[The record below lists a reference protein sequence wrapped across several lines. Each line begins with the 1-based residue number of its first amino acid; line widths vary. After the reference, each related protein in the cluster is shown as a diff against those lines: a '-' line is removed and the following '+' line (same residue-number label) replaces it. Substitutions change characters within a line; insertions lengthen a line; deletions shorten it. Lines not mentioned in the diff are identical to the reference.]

1 MKSNITSA
9 ANDRAAYQGNIVLTK
24 HIAANTDSWQTG
36 MNNNI
41 LVLGCSGSGKTRN
54 HLKPNLMQCQG
65 SYIVLDTKGVLYNEM
80 GAYLALQGYKVD
92 QLDFTTMGGTCG
104 YDPLHQVR
112 IENGKPNQ
120 QDIIAI
126 ASAICPKE
134 AQQSDPFWG
143 LAAANYLSSYIAYV
157 FEALPEREWTMA
169 SVIKLFESG
178 SGKIQHLFNDLAM
191 HNPDSYAASLYNRS
205 KATCGAEKMHSSI
218 LGIIAANLLPF
229 GFEGALNS
237 YANPNRIDFSSFGRE
252 KRALFVTI
260 DDIDHSLEGLTS
272 LFIEQAFTRLCS
284 SADRDYTEHRLPIP
298 VRFILDDFANLNIP
312 HSDDMLAVIRSREIS
327 ATIICQT
334 VSQLEARYGMAAANS
349 IIGNCDRQLLLA
361 VQDEATARYFSL
373 RANKPAFALLETPAD
388 SWWYF
393 ERGKRGVRD
402 NAYRLEEHPE
412 YPFLQAICECKHQ
425 ISQDGQF
432 KLRFEE
438 EATLANECPTDADP
452 TINTDFFAA

>member
-1 MKSNITSA
+1 MKSNIASA
-9 ANDRAAYQGNIVLTK
+9 NGRAAYQGNIVFTK

-65 SYIVLDTKGVLYNEM
+65 SYIVLDTKGSLYDEM

-157 FEALPEREWTMA
+157 FEALPEREWSMA

-178 SGKIQHLFNDLAM
+178 TGKIQHLFNDLAM
-191 HNPDSYAASLYNRS
+191 HNPDSYAASLFNRS
-205 KATCGAEKMHSSI
+205 KATCSAEKMHSSI

-229 GFEGALNS
+229 GFKGALDS

-252 KRALFVTI
+252 KRALFVTV

-312 HSDDMLAVIRSREIS
+312 HIDDMLAVIRSREIS

-334 VSQLEARYGMAAANS
+334 VSQLEARYGTAAANS

-373 RANKPAFALLETPAD
+373 RANKPAFTLLETPANT
-388 SWWYF
+388 WWYF
-393 ERGKRGVRD
+393 ERGKRGKQD
-402 NAYRLEEHPE
+402 GAYQLDQHPE
-412 YPFLQAICECKHQ
+412 YPFYQAICECKNQ
-425 ISQDGQF
+425 LTIDGQF
-432 KLRFEE
+432 TIPLEDETPWNEESSFELASE
-438 EATLANECPTDADP
+438 E
-452 TINTDFFAA
+452 NTTNAA

>member
-1 MKSNITSA
+1 MKSNIASA
-9 ANDRAAYQGNIVLTK
+9 NGRAAYQGNIVFTK

-65 SYIVLDTKGVLYNEM
+65 SYIVLDTKGSLYDEM

-126 ASAICPKE
+126 ASAVCPKE

-157 FEALPEREWTMA
+157 FEALPEREWSMA

-178 SGKIQHLFNDLAM
+178 TGKIQHLFNDLAM
-191 HNPDSYAASLYNRS
+191 HNPDSYAASLFNRS

-229 GFEGALNS
+229 GFKGALDS

-252 KRALFVTI
+252 KRALFVTV

-272 LFIEQAFTRLCS
+272 LFIEQAFTRLCG
-284 SADRDYTEHRLPIP
+284 SADRDYAEHRLPIP

-312 HSDDMLAVIRSREIS
+312 HIDDMLAVIRSREIS

-334 VSQLEARYGMAAANS
+334 VSQLEARYGAAAANS

-373 RANKPAFALLETPAD
+373 RANKPAFALLETPANT
-388 SWWYF
+388 WWYF
-393 ERGKRGVRD
+393 ERGKRGKQD
-402 NAYRLEEHPE
+402 GAYQLDHHPE
-412 YPFLQAICECKHQ
+412 YPFYQAICECKNQ
-425 ISQDGQF
+425 LTIDGQF
-432 KLRFEE
+432 AIPLEDETPWNEESSFELASE
-438 EATLANECPTDADP
+438 E
-452 TINTDFFAA
+452 NTTNAA

>member
-1 MKSNITSA
+1 MKSNIASA
-9 ANDRAAYQGNIVLTK
+9 NGRAAYQGNIVFTK

-65 SYIVLDTKGVLYNEM
+65 SYIVLDTKGSLYDEM

-126 ASAICPKE
+126 ASAVCPKE

-157 FEALPEREWTMA
+157 FEALPEREWSMA

-178 SGKIQHLFNDLAM
+178 TGKIQHLFNDLAM
-191 HNPDSYAASLYNRS
+191 HNPDSYAASLFNRS

-229 GFEGALNS
+229 GFKGALDS

-252 KRALFVTI
+252 KRALFVTV

-312 HSDDMLAVIRSREIS
+312 HIDDMLAVIRSREIS

-334 VSQLEARYGMAAANS
+334 VSQLEARYGTAAANS

-373 RANKPAFALLETPAD
+373 RANKPAFALLETPANT
-388 SWWYF
+388 WWYF
-393 ERGKRGVRD
+393 ERGKRGKQD
-402 NAYRLEEHPE
+402 GAYQLDQHPE
-412 YPFLQAICECKHQ
+412 YPFYQAICECKNQ
-425 ISQDGQF
+425 LTIDGQF
-432 KLRFEE
+432 TIPLEDETPWNEESSFELASE
-438 EATLANECPTDADP
+438 E
-452 TINTDFFAA
+452 NTTNAA

>member
-1 MKSNITSA
+1 MKSNIASA
-9 ANDRAAYQGNIVLTK
+9 NGRAAYQGNIVFTK
-24 HIAANTDSWQTG
+24 HIAANADSWQTG

-65 SYIVLDTKGVLYNEM
+65 SYIVLDTKGSLYDEM

-157 FEALPEREWTMA
+157 FEALPEREWSMA

-178 SGKIQHLFNDLAM
+178 TGKIQHLFNDLAM
-191 HNPDSYAASLYNRS
+191 HNPDSYAASLFNRS

-229 GFEGALNS
+229 GFKGALDS

-252 KRALFVTI
+252 KRALFVTV

-284 SADRDYTEHRLPIP
+284 SADHDYTEHRLPIP

-312 HSDDMLAVIRSREIS
+312 HIDDMLAVIRSREIS

-334 VSQLEARYGMAAANS
+334 VSQLEARYGTAAANS

-373 RANKPAFALLETPAD
+373 RANKPAFALLETPANT
-388 SWWYF
+388 WWYF
-393 ERGKRGVRD
+393 ERGKRGKQD
-402 NAYRLEEHPE
+402 GAYQLDQHPE
-412 YPFLQAICECKHQ
+412 YPFYQAICECKKQ
-425 ISQDGQF
+425 LTIDGQF
-432 KLRFEE
+432 TIPLEDETPWNEESSFELASE
-438 EATLANECPTDADP
+438 E
-452 TINTDFFAA
+452 NTTNAA

>member
-1 MKSNITSA
+1 MKSNIASA
-9 ANDRAAYQGNIVLTK
+9 NGRAAYQGNIVFTK

-65 SYIVLDTKGVLYNEM
+65 SYIVLDTKGSLYDEM

-157 FEALPEREWTMA
+157 FEALPEREWSMA

-178 SGKIQHLFNDLAM
+178 TGKIQHLFNDLVM
-191 HNPDSYAASLYNRS
+191 HNPDSYAASLFNRS

-229 GFEGALNS
+229 GFKGALDS

-252 KRALFVTI
+252 KRALFVTV

-312 HSDDMLAVIRSREIS
+312 HIDDMLAVIRSREIS

-334 VSQLEARYGMAAANS
+334 VSQLEARYGTAAANS

-373 RANKPAFALLETPAD
+373 RANKPAFALLETPANT
-388 SWWYF
+388 WWYF
-393 ERGKRGVRD
+393 ERGKRGKQD
-402 NAYRLEEHPE
+402 GAYQLDQHPE
-412 YPFLQAICECKHQ
+412 YPFYQAICECKNQ
-425 ISQDGQF
+425 LSKDGQF
-432 KLRFEE
+432 AIPLEDETPWNEESSFELASE
-438 EATLANECPTDADP
+438 E
-452 TINTDFFAA
+452 NTTNAA

>member
-1 MKSNITSA
+1 MKSNIASA
-9 ANDRAAYQGNIVLTK
+9 NGRAAYQGNIVFTK

-65 SYIVLDTKGVLYNEM
+65 SYIVLDTKGSLYDEM

-126 ASAICPKE
+126 ASAVCPKE

-157 FEALPEREWTMA
+157 FEALPEREWSMA

-178 SGKIQHLFNDLAM
+178 TGKIQHLFNDLAM
-191 HNPDSYAASLYNRS
+191 HNPDSYAASLFNRS

-229 GFEGALNS
+229 GFKGALDS

-252 KRALFVTI
+252 KRALFVTV

-272 LFIEQAFTRLCS
+272 LFIEQAFTRLCG
-284 SADRDYTEHRLPIP
+284 SADRDYAEHRLPIP

-312 HSDDMLAVIRSREIS
+312 HIDDMLAVIRSREIS

-334 VSQLEARYGMAAANS
+334 VSQLEARYGAAAANS

-373 RANKPAFALLETPAD
+373 RANKPAFALLETPANT
-388 SWWYF
+388 WWYF
-393 ERGKRGVRD
+393 ERGKRGKQD
-402 NAYRLEEHPE
+402 GAYQLDQHPE
-412 YPFLQAICECKHQ
+412 YPFYQAICECKNQ
-425 ISQDGQF
+425 LTIDGQF
-432 KLRFEE
+432 AIPLEDETPWNEESSFELASE
-438 EATLANECPTDADP
+438 E
-452 TINTDFFAA
+452 NTTNAA

>member
-1 MKSNITSA
+1 MKSNIASA
-9 ANDRAAYQGNIVLTK
+9 NGRAAYQGNIVFTK

-65 SYIVLDTKGVLYNEM
+65 SYIVLDTKGSLYDEM

-157 FEALPEREWTMA
+157 FEALPERERSMA
-169 SVIKLFESG
+169 SVIKLFESDT
-178 SGKIQHLFNDLAM
+178 GKIQHLFNDLAM
-191 HNPDSYAASLYNRS
+191 HNPDSYAASLFNRS

-229 GFEGALNS
+229 GFKGALDS

-252 KRALFVTI
+252 KRALFVTV

-284 SADRDYTEHRLPIP
+284 SADRDYAEHRLPIP

-312 HSDDMLAVIRSREIS
+312 HIDDMLAVIRSREIS

-334 VSQLEARYGMAAANS
+334 VSQLEARYGAAAANS

-373 RANKPAFALLETPAD
+373 RANKPAFALLETPANT
-388 SWWYF
+388 WWYF
-393 ERGKRGVRD
+393 ERGKRGKQD
-402 NAYRLEEHPE
+402 GAYQLDQHPE
-412 YPFLQAICECKHQ
+412 YPFYQAICECKNQ
-425 ISQDGQF
+425 LTIDGQF
-432 KLRFEE
+432 AIPLEDETPWNEESSFELASE
-438 EATLANECPTDADP
+438 E
-452 TINTDFFAA
+452 NTTNAA

>member
-1 MKSNITSA
+1 MKSNIASA
-9 ANDRAAYQGNIVLTK
+9 NGRAAYQGNIVFTK
-24 HIAANTDSWQTG
+24 HIAANADSWQTG

-65 SYIVLDTKGVLYNEM
+65 SYIVLDTKGSLYDEM

-157 FEALPEREWTMA
+157 FEALPEREWSMA

-178 SGKIQHLFNDLAM
+178 TGKIQHLFNDLAM
-191 HNPDSYAASLYNRS
+191 HNPDSYAASLFNRS

-229 GFEGALNS
+229 GFKGALDS
-237 YANPNRIDFSSFGRE
+237 YANPNRIDFSSFGQE
-252 KRALFVTI
+252 KRALFVTV

-312 HSDDMLAVIRSREIS
+312 HIDDMPAVIRSREIS

-334 VSQLEARYGMAAANS
+334 VSQLEARYGTAAANS

-373 RANKPAFALLETPAD
+373 RANKPAFALLETPANT
-388 SWWYF
+388 WWYF
-393 ERGKRGVRD
+393 ERGKRGKQD
-402 NAYRLEEHPE
+402 GAYQLDQHPE
-412 YPFLQAICECKHQ
+412 YPFYQAICECKNQ
-425 ISQDGQF
+425 LTIDGQF
-432 KLRFEE
+432 AIPLEDETPWNEESSFELASE
-438 EATLANECPTDADP
+438 E
-452 TINTDFFAA
+452 NTTNAA

>member
-134 AQQSDPFWG
+134 AQQSDPYWG

-284 SADRDYTEHRLPIP
+284 SADRDHTEHRLPIP

-312 HSDDMLAVIRSREIS
+312 HIDDMLAVIRSREIS

-373 RANKPAFALLETPAD
+373 RANKPAFALLETPANT
-388 SWWYF
+388 WWYF
-393 ERGKRGVRD
+393 ERGKRGKQD
-402 NAYRLEEHPE
+402 EAYRLDQHPE
-412 YPFLQAICECKHQ
+412 YPFYQAICECKNQ
-425 ISQDGQF
+425 LMQDGQF
-432 KLRFEE
+432 AIPLEDEISWTEE
-438 EATLANECPTDADP
+438 SSSELAS
-452 TINTDFFAA
+452 NTSTTVNAA

>member
-1 MKSNITSA
+1 MKSNIASA
-9 ANDRAAYQGNIVLTK
+9 NGRAAYQGNIVFTK

-65 SYIVLDTKGVLYNEM
+65 SYIVLDTKGSLYDEM

-126 ASAICPKE
+126 ASAVCPKE

-157 FEALPEREWTMA
+157 FEALPEREWSMA

-178 SGKIQHLFNDLAM
+178 TGKIQHLFNDLAM
-191 HNPDSYAASLYNRS
+191 HNPDSYAASLFNRS

-218 LGIIAANLLPF
+218 LVIIAANLLPF
-229 GFEGALNS
+229 GFKGALDS

-252 KRALFVTI
+252 KRALFVTV

-272 LFIEQAFTRLCS
+272 LFIEQAFTRLCG
-284 SADRDYTEHRLPIP
+284 SADRDYAEHRLPIP

-312 HSDDMLAVIRSREIS
+312 HIDDMLAVIRSREIS

-334 VSQLEARYGMAAANS
+334 VSQLEARYGAAAANS

-373 RANKPAFALLETPAD
+373 RANKPAFALLETPANT
-388 SWWYF
+388 WWYF
-393 ERGKRGVRD
+393 ERGKRGKQD
-402 NAYRLEEHPE
+402 GAYQLDQHPE
-412 YPFLQAICECKHQ
+412 YPFYQAICECKNQ
-425 ISQDGQF
+425 LTIDGQF
-432 KLRFEE
+432 AIPLEDETPWNEESSFELASE
-438 EATLANECPTDADP
+438 E
-452 TINTDFFAA
+452 NTTNAA

>member
-1 MKSNITSA
+1 
-9 ANDRAAYQGNIVLTK
+9 
-24 HIAANTDSWQTG
+24 

-65 SYIVLDTKGVLYNEM
+65 SYIVLDTKGSLYDEM

-157 FEALPEREWTMA
+157 FEALPEREWSMA

-178 SGKIQHLFNDLAM
+178 TGKIQHLFNDLAM
-191 HNPDSYAASLYNRS
+191 HNPDSYAASLFNRS

-229 GFEGALNS
+229 GFKGALDS

-252 KRALFVTI
+252 KRALFVTV

-312 HSDDMLAVIRSREIS
+312 HIDDMLAVIRSREIS

-334 VSQLEARYGMAAANS
+334 VSQLEARYGTAAANS

-373 RANKPAFALLETPAD
+373 RANKPAFALLETPANT
-388 SWWYF
+388 WWYF
-393 ERGKRGVRD
+393 ERGKRGKQD
-402 NAYRLEEHPE
+402 GAYQLDQHPE
-412 YPFLQAICECKHQ
+412 YPFYQAICECKNQ
-425 ISQDGQF
+425 LTKDGQF
-432 KLRFEE
+432 AIPLEDETPWNEESSFELASE
-438 EATLANECPTDADP
+438 E
-452 TINTDFFAA
+452 NTTNAA

>member
-1 MKSNITSA
+1 MKSNIASA
-9 ANDRAAYQGNIVLTK
+9 NGRAAYQGNIVFTK

-65 SYIVLDTKGVLYNEM
+65 SYIVLDTKGSLYDEM

-157 FEALPEREWTMA
+157 FEALPEREWSMA

-178 SGKIQHLFNDLAM
+178 TGKIQHLFNDLAM
-191 HNPDSYAASLYNRS
+191 HNPDSYAASLFNRS

-229 GFEGALNS
+229 GFKGALDS
-237 YANPNRIDFSSFGRE
+237 YANPNRINFSSFGRE
-252 KRALFVTI
+252 KRALFVTV

-284 SADRDYTEHRLPIP
+284 SADRDYAEHRLPIP

-312 HSDDMLAVIRSREIS
+312 HIDDMLAVIRSREIS

-334 VSQLEARYGMAAANS
+334 VSQLEARYGAAAANS

-373 RANKPAFALLETPAD
+373 RANKPAFALLETPANT
-388 SWWYF
+388 WWYF
-393 ERGKRGVRD
+393 ERGKRGKQD
-402 NAYRLEEHPE
+402 GAYQLDQHPE
-412 YPFLQAICECKHQ
+412 YPFYQAICECKNQ
-425 ISQDGQF
+425 LTKDGQF
-432 KLRFEE
+432 AIPLEDETPWNEESSFELASE
-438 EATLANECPTDADP
+438 E
-452 TINTDFFAA
+452 NTTNAA

>member
-1 MKSNITSA
+1 MKSNIASA
-9 ANDRAAYQGNIVLTK
+9 NGRAAYQGNIVFTK

-65 SYIVLDTKGVLYNEM
+65 SYIVLDTKGSLYDEM

-157 FEALPEREWTMA
+157 FEALPEREWSMA

-178 SGKIQHLFNDLAM
+178 TGKIQHLFNDLAM
-191 HNPDSYAASLYNRS
+191 HNPDSYAASLFNRS

-229 GFEGALNS
+229 GFKGALDS

-252 KRALFVTI
+252 KRALFVTV

-312 HSDDMLAVIRSREIS
+312 HIDDMLAVIRSREIS

-334 VSQLEARYGMAAANS
+334 VSQLEARYGTAAANS

-373 RANKPAFALLETPAD
+373 RANKPAFALLETPANT
-388 SWWYF
+388 WWYF
-393 ERGKRGVRD
+393 ERGKRGKQD
-402 NAYRLEEHPE
+402 GAYQLDQHPE
-412 YPFLQAICECKHQ
+412 YPFYQAICECKNQ
-425 ISQDGQF
+425 LTKDGQF
-432 KLRFEE
+432 AIPLEDKTPWNEESSFELASE
-438 EATLANECPTDADP
+438 E
-452 TINTDFFAA
+452 NTTNAA

>member
-1 MKSNITSA
+1 MKSNIASA
-9 ANDRAAYQGNIVLTK
+9 NGRAAYQGNIVFTK

-65 SYIVLDTKGVLYNEM
+65 SYIVLDTKGSLYDEM

-157 FEALPEREWTMA
+157 FEALPEREWSMA

-178 SGKIQHLFNDLAM
+178 TGKIQHLFNDLAM
-191 HNPDSYAASLYNRS
+191 HNPDSYAASLFNRS

-229 GFEGALNS
+229 GFKGALDS

-252 KRALFVTI
+252 KRALFVTV

-312 HSDDMLAVIRSREIS
+312 HIDDMLAVIRSREIS

-334 VSQLEARYGMAAANS
+334 VSQLEARYGTAAANS
-349 IIGNCDRQLLLA
+349 IIENCDRQLLLA

-373 RANKPAFALLETPAD
+373 RANKPAFTLLETPANT
-388 SWWYF
+388 WWYF
-393 ERGKRGVRD
+393 ERGKRGKQD
-402 NAYRLEEHPE
+402 GAYQLDQHPE
-412 YPFLQAICECKHQ
+412 YPFYQAICECKNQ
-425 ISQDGQF
+425 LTIDGQF
-432 KLRFEE
+432 TIPLEDETPWNEESSFELASE
-438 EATLANECPTDADP
+438 E
-452 TINTDFFAA
+452 NTTNAA

>member
-1 MKSNITSA
+1 MKSNIASA
-9 ANDRAAYQGNIVLTK
+9 NGRAAYQGNIVFTK

-65 SYIVLDTKGVLYNEM
+65 SYIVLDTKGSLYDEM

-157 FEALPEREWTMA
+157 FEALPEREWSMA

-178 SGKIQHLFNDLAM
+178 TGKIQHLFNDLAM
-191 HNPDSYAASLYNRS
+191 HNPDSYAASLFNRS

-229 GFEGALNS
+229 GFKGALDS

-252 KRALFVTI
+252 KRALFVTV

-312 HSDDMLAVIRSREIS
+312 HIDDMLAVIRSREIS

-334 VSQLEARYGMAAANS
+334 VSQLEARYGTAAANS

-373 RANKPAFALLETPAD
+373 RANKPAFALLETPANT
-388 SWWYF
+388 WWYF
-393 ERGKRGVRD
+393 ERGKRGKQD
-402 NAYRLEEHPE
+402 GAYQLDQHPE
-412 YPFLQAICECKHQ
+412 YPFYQAICECKNQ
-425 ISQDGQF
+425 LTIDGQF
-432 KLRFEE
+432 AIPLEDETPWSEESSFELASE
-438 EATLANECPTDADP
+438 E
-452 TINTDFFAA
+452 NTTNAA

>member
-1 MKSNITSA
+1 MKSNIASA
-9 ANDRAAYQGNIVLTK
+9 NGRAAYQGNIVFTK

-65 SYIVLDTKGVLYNEM
+65 SYIVLDTKGSLYDEM

-157 FEALPEREWTMA
+157 FEALPEREWSMA

-178 SGKIQHLFNDLAM
+178 TGKIQHLFNDLAM
-191 HNPDSYAASLYNRS
+191 HNPDSYAASLFNRS

-229 GFEGALNS
+229 GFKGALDS

-252 KRALFVTI
+252 KRALFVTV

-312 HSDDMLAVIRSREIS
+312 HIDDMLAVIRSREIS

-334 VSQLEARYGMAAANS
+334 VSQLEARYGTTAANS

-373 RANKPAFALLETPAD
+373 RANKPAFALLETPANT
-388 SWWYF
+388 WWYF
-393 ERGKRGVRD
+393 ERGKRGKQD
-402 NAYRLEEHPE
+402 GAYQLDQHPE
-412 YPFLQAICECKHQ
+412 YPFYQAICECKNQ
-425 ISQDGQF
+425 LTIDGQF
-432 KLRFEE
+432 TIPLEDETPWNEESSFELASE
-438 EATLANECPTDADP
+438 E
-452 TINTDFFAA
+452 NTTNAA

>member
-1 MKSNITSA
+1 MKSNIASA
-9 ANDRAAYQGNIVLTK
+9 NGRAAYQGNIVFTK

-65 SYIVLDTKGVLYNEM
+65 SYIVLDTKGSLYDEM

-157 FEALPEREWTMA
+157 FEALPEREWSMV

-178 SGKIQHLFNDLAM
+178 TGKIQHLFNDLAM
-191 HNPDSYAASLYNRS
+191 HNPDSYAASLFNRS

-229 GFEGALNS
+229 GFKGALDS

-252 KRALFVTI
+252 KRALFVTV

-298 VRFILDDFANLNIP
+298 VRFILDDFANLSIP
-312 HSDDMLAVIRSREIS
+312 HIDDMLAVIRSREIS

-334 VSQLEARYGMAAANS
+334 VSQLEARYGTAAANS

-373 RANKPAFALLETPAD
+373 RANKPAFALLETPANT
-388 SWWYF
+388 WWYF
-393 ERGKRGVRD
+393 ERGKRGKQD
-402 NAYRLEEHPE
+402 GAYQLDQHPE
-412 YPFLQAICECKHQ
+412 YPFYQAICECKNQ
-425 ISQDGQF
+425 LTIDGQF
-432 KLRFEE
+432 AIPLEDETPWNEESSFELASE
-438 EATLANECPTDADP
+438 E
-452 TINTDFFAA
+452 NTTNAA

>member
-1 MKSNITSA
+1 MKSNIASA
-9 ANDRAAYQGNIVLTK
+9 NGRAAYQGNIVFTK

-65 SYIVLDTKGVLYNEM
+65 SYIVLDTKGSLYDEM

-126 ASAICPKE
+126 ASAVCPKE

-157 FEALPEREWTMA
+157 FEALPEREWSMA

-178 SGKIQHLFNDLAM
+178 TGKIQHLFNDLAM
-191 HNPDSYAASLYNRS
+191 HNPDSYAASLFNRS

-229 GFEGALNS
+229 GFKGALDS

-252 KRALFVTI
+252 KRALFVTV

-312 HSDDMLAVIRSREIS
+312 HIDDMLAVIRSREIS

-334 VSQLEARYGMAAANS
+334 VSQLEARYGTAPANS

-373 RANKPAFALLETPAD
+373 RANKPAFALLETPANT
-388 SWWYF
+388 WWYF
-393 ERGKRGVRD
+393 ERGKRGKQD
-402 NAYRLEEHPE
+402 GAYQLDQHPE
-412 YPFLQAICECKHQ
+412 YPFYQAICECKNQ
-425 ISQDGQF
+425 LTKDGQF
-432 KLRFEE
+432 AIPLEDETPWNEESSFELASE
-438 EATLANECPTDADP
+438 E
-452 TINTDFFAA
+452 NTTNAA

>member
-1 MKSNITSA
+1 MKSNIASA
-9 ANDRAAYQGNIVLTK
+9 NGRAAYQGNIVFTK

-65 SYIVLDTKGVLYNEM
+65 SYIVLDTKGSLYDEM
-80 GAYLALQGYKVD
+80 GAYLTLQGYKVD

-157 FEALPEREWTMA
+157 FEALPEREWSMA

-178 SGKIQHLFNDLAM
+178 TGKIQHLFNDLAM
-191 HNPDSYAASLYNRS
+191 HNPDSYAASLFNRS

-229 GFEGALNS
+229 GFKGALDS

-252 KRALFVTI
+252 KRALFVTV

-312 HSDDMLAVIRSREIS
+312 HIDDTLAVIRSREIS

-334 VSQLEARYGMAAANS
+334 VSQLEARYGTAAANS

-373 RANKPAFALLETPAD
+373 RANKPAFALLETPANT
-388 SWWYF
+388 WWYF
-393 ERGKRGVRD
+393 ERGKRGKQD
-402 NAYRLEEHPE
+402 GAYQLDQHPE
-412 YPFLQAICECKHQ
+412 YPFYQAICECKNQ
-425 ISQDGQF
+425 LTKDGQF
-432 KLRFEE
+432 AIPLEDETPWNEESSFELASE
-438 EATLANECPTDADP
+438 E
-452 TINTDFFAA
+452 NTTNAA

>member
-1 MKSNITSA
+1 MKSNIASA
-9 ANDRAAYQGNIVLTK
+9 NGRAAYQGNIVFTK

-65 SYIVLDTKGVLYNEM
+65 SYIVLDTKGSLYDEM

-126 ASAICPKE
+126 ASAVCPKE

-157 FEALPEREWTMA
+157 FEALPEREWSMA

-178 SGKIQHLFNDLAM
+178 TGKIQHLFNDLAM
-191 HNPDSYAASLYNRS
+191 HNPDSYAASLFNRS

-229 GFEGALNS
+229 GFKGALDS

-252 KRALFVTI
+252 KRALFVTV

-312 HSDDMLAVIRSREIS
+312 HIDDMLAVIRSREIS

-334 VSQLEARYGMAAANS
+334 VSQLEARYGTAAANS

-373 RANKPAFALLETPAD
+373 RANKPAFALLETPANT
-388 SWWYF
+388 WWYF
-393 ERGKRGVRD
+393 ERGKRGKQD
-402 NAYRLEEHPE
+402 GAYQLDQHPE
-412 YPFLQAICECKHQ
+412 YPFYQAICECKNQ
-425 ISQDGQF
+425 LTKDGQF
-432 KLRFEE
+432 AIPLEDETPWNEESSFELASE
-438 EATLANECPTDADP
+438 E
-452 TINTDFFAA
+452 NTTNAA

>member
-1 MKSNITSA
+1 MKSNIASA
-9 ANDRAAYQGNIVLTK
+9 NGRAAYQGNIVFTK

-65 SYIVLDTKGVLYNEM
+65 SYIVLDTKGSLYDEM

-104 YDPLHQVR
+104 YNPLHQVR

-157 FEALPEREWTMA
+157 FEALPEREWSMA

-178 SGKIQHLFNDLAM
+178 TSKIQHLFNDLAM
-191 HNPDSYAASLYNRS
+191 HNSDSYAASLFNRS

-229 GFEGALNS
+229 GFKGALDS

-252 KRALFVTI
+252 KRALFVTV

-312 HSDDMLAVIRSREIS
+312 HIDDMLAVIRSREIS

-334 VSQLEARYGMAAANS
+334 VSQLEARYGTAVANS

-373 RANKPAFALLETPAD
+373 RANKPAFALLETPANT
-388 SWWYF
+388 WWYF
-393 ERGKRGVRD
+393 ERGKRGKQD
-402 NAYRLEEHPE
+402 GAYQLDQHPE
-412 YPFLQAICECKHQ
+412 YPFYQAICECKNQ
-425 ISQDGQF
+425 LTIDGQF
-432 KLRFEE
+432 AIPLEDETPWNEESSFELASE
-438 EATLANECPTDADP
+438 E
-452 TINTDFFAA
+452 NTTNAA

>member
-1 MKSNITSA
+1 MKSNIASA
-9 ANDRAAYQGNIVLTK
+9 NGRAAYQGHIVFTQ
-24 HIAANTDSWQTG
+24 HIAANADSWQTG

-65 SYIVLDTKGVLYNEM
+65 SYIVLDTKGSLYDEM

-157 FEALPEREWTMA
+157 FEALPEREWSMA

-178 SGKIQHLFNDLAM
+178 TGKIQHLFNDLAM
-191 HNPDSYAASLYNRS
+191 HNPDSYAASLFNRS

-229 GFEGALNS
+229 GFKGALDS

-252 KRALFVTI
+252 KRALFVTV

-272 LFIEQAFTRLCS
+272 LFIEQDFTRLCS

-312 HSDDMLAVIRSREIS
+312 HIDDMLAVIRSREIS

-334 VSQLEARYGMAAANS
+334 VSQLEARYGTAAANS

-373 RANKPAFALLETPAD
+373 RANKPAFTLLETPANT
-388 SWWYF
+388 WWYF
-393 ERGKRGVRD
+393 ERGKRGKQD
-402 NAYRLEEHPE
+402 GAYQLDQHPE
-412 YPFLQAICECKHQ
+412 YPFYQAICECKNQ
-425 ISQDGQF
+425 LTIDGQF
-432 KLRFEE
+432 TIPLEDETPWNEESSFELASE
-438 EATLANECPTDADP
+438 E
-452 TINTDFFAA
+452 NTTNAA

>member
-1 MKSNITSA
+1 MKSNIASV
-9 ANDRAAYQGNIVLTK
+9 NGRAAYQGNIVFTK

-65 SYIVLDTKGVLYNEM
+65 SYIVLDTKGSLYDEM

-157 FEALPEREWTMA
+157 FEALPEREWNMA

-178 SGKIQHLFNDLAM
+178 TGKIQHLFNDLAM
-191 HNPDSYAASLYNRS
+191 HNPDSYAASLFNRS

-229 GFEGALNS
+229 GFKGALDS

-252 KRALFVTI
+252 KRALFVTV

-312 HSDDMLAVIRSREIS
+312 HIDDMLAVIRSREIS

-334 VSQLEARYGMAAANS
+334 VSQLEARYGAAAANS

-373 RANKPAFALLETPAD
+373 RANKPAFALLETPANT
-388 SWWYF
+388 WWYF
-393 ERGKRGVRD
+393 ERGKRGKQD
-402 NAYRLEEHPE
+402 GAYQLDQHPE
-412 YPFLQAICECKHQ
+412 YPFYQAICECKNQ
-425 ISQDGQF
+425 LTIDGQF
-432 KLRFEE
+432 TIPLEDETPWNEESSFELASE
-438 EATLANECPTDADP
+438 E
-452 TINTDFFAA
+452 NTTNAA

>member
-1 MKSNITSA
+1 MNNFAETNA
-9 ANDRAAYQGNIVLTK
+9 REAYQGTIIFTER
-24 HIAANTDSWQTG
+24 HSADADSWKTG

-54 HLKPNLMQCQG
+54 HLKPNLMQCNG
-65 SYIVLDTKGVLYNEM
+65 SYIVLDTKGSLYDEM
-80 GAYLALQGYKVD
+80 GAFLALQGYQVD
-92 QLDFTTMGGTCG
+92 QLNFTTMGGTCG

-112 IENGKPNQ
+112 FQDGRPNQ

-126 ASAICPKE
+126 ASAICPQE
-134 AQQSDPFWG
+134 AQKSDPFWG

-157 FEALPEREWTMA
+157 FEALPEDEWSMA
-169 SVIKLFESG
+169 SVIKLFEKG
-178 SGKIQHLFNDLAM
+178 GHVIQNLFGDLEK
-191 HNPDSYAASLYNRS
+191 HNPGSYAVSLYNRS

-218 LGIIAANLLPF
+218 MGIIAAHLLPF
-229 GFEGALNS
+229 GFQGALDS
-237 YANPNRIDFSSFGRE
+237 YSNPNRIDFSSFGRE
-252 KRALFVTI
+252 KRALFVTV
-260 DDIDHSLEGLTS
+260 DDLDHSLEGLTS
-272 LFIEQAFTRLCS
+272 LFIQQAFTHLCA
-284 SADRDYTEHRLPIP
+284 SADHDYADHKLPVP
-298 VRFILDDFANLNIP
+298 VRFILDDFANLNLP
-312 HSDDMLAVIRSREIS
+312 HIDDALAVIRSREIS

-334 VSQLEARYGMAAANS
+334 VSQLEARYNMATANS
-349 IIGNCDRQLLLA
+349 IIGNCDRHLLLA

-393 ERGKRGVRD
+393 ERGKRGVLD
-402 NAYRLEEHPE
+402 KAYRLEEHPE
-412 YPFLQAICECKHQ
+412 YPFLQAIFECKHQ

-438 EATLANECPTDADP
+438 EVALANEGIADADP

>member
-1 MKSNITSA
+1 MKSNIASA
-9 ANDRAAYQGNIVLTK
+9 NGRAAYQGNIVFTK
-24 HIAANTDSWQTG
+24 HIAANADSWQTG

-65 SYIVLDTKGVLYNEM
+65 SYIVLDTKGSLYDEM

-157 FEALPEREWTMA
+157 FEALPEREWSMA

-178 SGKIQHLFNDLAM
+178 TGKIQHLFNDLAM
-191 HNPDSYAASLYNRS
+191 HNPDSYAASLFNRS

-229 GFEGALNS
+229 GFKGALDS

-252 KRALFVTI
+252 KRALFVTV

-312 HSDDMLAVIRSREIS
+312 HIDDMLAVIRSREIS

-334 VSQLEARYGMAAANS
+334 VSQLEARYGAAAANS

-373 RANKPAFALLETPAD
+373 RANKPAFALLETPANT
-388 SWWYF
+388 WWYF
-393 ERGKRGVRD
+393 ERGKRGKQD
-402 NAYRLEEHPE
+402 GAYQLDQHPE
-412 YPFLQAICECKHQ
+412 YPFYQAICECKNQ
-425 ISQDGQF
+425 LTKDGQF
-432 KLRFEE
+432 AIPLEDEIPWNEESSFELASE
-438 EATLANECPTDADP
+438 E
-452 TINTDFFAA
+452 NTTNAA

>member
-1 MKSNITSA
+1 MKSNIASA
-9 ANDRAAYQGNIVLTK
+9 NGRAAYQGNIVFTK

-65 SYIVLDTKGVLYNEM
+65 SYIVLDTKGSLYDEM
-80 GAYLALQGYKVD
+80 EAYLALQGYKVD

-157 FEALPEREWTMA
+157 FEALPEREWSMA

-178 SGKIQHLFNDLAM
+178 TGKIQHLFNDLAM
-191 HNPDSYAASLYNRS
+191 HNPDSYAASLFNRS

-229 GFEGALNS
+229 GFKGALDS

-252 KRALFVTI
+252 KRALFVTV

-312 HSDDMLAVIRSREIS
+312 HIDDMLAVIRSREIS

-334 VSQLEARYGMAAANS
+334 VSQLEARYGTAAANS

-373 RANKPAFALLETPAD
+373 RANKPAFALLETPANT
-388 SWWYF
+388 WWYF
-393 ERGKRGVRD
+393 ERGKRGKQD
-402 NAYRLEEHPE
+402 GAYQLDQHPE
-412 YPFLQAICECKHQ
+412 YPFYQAICECKNQ
-425 ISQDGQF
+425 LTIDGQF
-432 KLRFEE
+432 AIPLEDETPWSEESSFELASE
-438 EATLANECPTDADP
+438 E
-452 TINTDFFAA
+452 NTTNAA

>member
-1 MKSNITSA
+1 MKSNIASA
-9 ANDRAAYQGNIVLTK
+9 NGRAAYQGNIVFTK

-65 SYIVLDTKGVLYNEM
+65 SYIVLDTKGSLYDEM

-92 QLDFTTMGGTCG
+92 QLDFTIMGGTCG

-157 FEALPEREWTMA
+157 FEALPEREWSMA

-178 SGKIQHLFNDLAM
+178 TGKIQHLFNDLAM
-191 HNPDSYAASLYNRS
+191 HNPDSYAASLFNRS

-229 GFEGALNS
+229 GFKGALDS

-252 KRALFVTI
+252 KRALFVTV

-312 HSDDMLAVIRSREIS
+312 HIDDMLAVIRSREIS

-334 VSQLEARYGMAAANS
+334 VSQLEARYGTAAANS

-373 RANKPAFALLETPAD
+373 RANKPAFALLETPANT
-388 SWWYF
+388 WWYF
-393 ERGKRGVRD
+393 ERGKRGKQD
-402 NAYRLEEHPE
+402 GAYQLDQHPE
-412 YPFLQAICECKHQ
+412 YPFYQAICECKNQ
-425 ISQDGQF
+425 LTKDGQF
-432 KLRFEE
+432 AIPLEDETPWNEESSFELASE
-438 EATLANECPTDADP
+438 E
-452 TINTDFFAA
+452 NTTNAA

>member
-1 MKSNITSA
+1 MKSNIASA
-9 ANDRAAYQGNIVLTK
+9 NGRAAYQGNIVFTK

-65 SYIVLDTKGVLYNEM
+65 SYIVLDTKGSLYDEM

-157 FEALPEREWTMA
+157 FEALPEREWSMA
-169 SVIKLFESG
+169 SVIKIFESG
-178 SGKIQHLFNDLAM
+178 TGKIQHLFNDLAM
-191 HNPDSYAASLYNRS
+191 HNPDSYAASLFNRS

-229 GFEGALNS
+229 GFKGALDS

-252 KRALFVTI
+252 KRALFVTV

-312 HSDDMLAVIRSREIS
+312 HIDDMLAVIRSREIS

-334 VSQLEARYGMAAANS
+334 VSQLEARYGTAAANS

-373 RANKPAFALLETPAD
+373 RANKPAFALLETPANT
-388 SWWYF
+388 WWYF
-393 ERGKRGVRD
+393 ERGKRGKQD
-402 NAYRLEEHPE
+402 GAYQLDQHPE
-412 YPFLQAICECKHQ
+412 YPFYQAICECKNQ
-425 ISQDGQF
+425 LTKDGQF
-432 KLRFEE
+432 AIPLEDETPWNEESSFELASE
-438 EATLANECPTDADP
+438 E
-452 TINTDFFAA
+452 NTTNAA

>member
-1 MKSNITSA
+1 MKSNIASA
-9 ANDRAAYQGNIVLTK
+9 NGRAAYQGNIVFTK

-65 SYIVLDTKGVLYNEM
+65 SYIVLDTKGSLYDEM

-157 FEALPEREWTMA
+157 FEALPEREWSMA

-178 SGKIQHLFNDLAM
+178 TGKIQHLFNDLAM
-191 HNPDSYAASLYNRS
+191 HNPDSYAASLFNRS

-229 GFEGALNS
+229 GFKGALDS

-252 KRALFVTI
+252 KRALFVTV

-272 LFIEQAFTRLCS
+272 LFIEQAFTRLCN

-312 HSDDMLAVIRSREIS
+312 HIDDMLAVIRSREIS

-334 VSQLEARYGMAAANS
+334 VSQLEARYGTAAANS

-373 RANKPAFALLETPAD
+373 RANKPAFALLETPANT
-388 SWWYF
+388 WWYF
-393 ERGKRGVRD
+393 ERGKRGKQD
-402 NAYRLEEHPE
+402 GAYQLDQHPE
-412 YPFLQAICECKHQ
+412 YPFYQAICECKNQ
-425 ISQDGQF
+425 LTKDGQF
-432 KLRFEE
+432 AIPLEDETPWNEESSFELASE
-438 EATLANECPTDADP
+438 E
-452 TINTDFFAA
+452 NTTNAA

>member
-1 MKSNITSA
+1 MKSNIASA
-9 ANDRAAYQGNIVLTK
+9 NGRAAYQGNIVFTK
-24 HIAANTDSWQTG
+24 HIAANADSWQTG

-65 SYIVLDTKGVLYNEM
+65 SYIVLDTKGSLYDEM

-157 FEALPEREWTMA
+157 FEALPEREWSMA
-169 SVIKLFESG
+169 LVIKLFESG
-178 SGKIQHLFNDLAM
+178 TGKIQHLFNDLAM
-191 HNPDSYAASLYNRS
+191 HNPDSYAASLFNRS

-229 GFEGALNS
+229 GFKGALDS

-252 KRALFVTI
+252 KRALFVTV

-312 HSDDMLAVIRSREIS
+312 HIDDMLAVIRSREIS

-334 VSQLEARYGMAAANS
+334 VSQLEARYGTAAANS

-373 RANKPAFALLETPAD
+373 RANKPAFALLETPANT
-388 SWWYF
+388 WWYF
-393 ERGKRGVRD
+393 ERGKRGKQD
-402 NAYRLEEHPE
+402 GAYQLDQHPE
-412 YPFLQAICECKHQ
+412 YPFYQAICECKNQ
-425 ISQDGQF
+425 LTIDGQF
-432 KLRFEE
+432 AIPLEDETPWNEESSFELASE
-438 EATLANECPTDADP
+438 E
-452 TINTDFFAA
+452 NTTNAA

>member
-1 MKSNITSA
+1 MKSNIASA
-9 ANDRAAYQGNIVLTK
+9 NGRAAYQGNIVFTK

-65 SYIVLDTKGVLYNEM
+65 SYIVLDTKGSLYDEM

-157 FEALPEREWTMA
+157 FEALPEREWSMA

-178 SGKIQHLFNDLAM
+178 TGKIQHLFNDLAM
-191 HNPDSYAASLYNRS
+191 HNPDSYAASLFNRS
-205 KATCGAEKMHSSI
+205 KATCSAEKMHSSI

-229 GFEGALNS
+229 GFKGALDS

-252 KRALFVTI
+252 KRALFVTV

-312 HSDDMLAVIRSREIS
+312 HIDDMLAVIRSREIS

-334 VSQLEARYGMAAANS
+334 VSQLEARYGTAAANS

-373 RANKPAFALLETPAD
+373 RANKPAFALLETPANT
-388 SWWYF
+388 WWYF
-393 ERGKRGVRD
+393 ERGKRGKQD
-402 NAYRLEEHPE
+402 GAYQLDQHPE
-412 YPFLQAICECKHQ
+412 YPFYQAICECKNQ
-425 ISQDGQF
+425 LTKDGQF
-432 KLRFEE
+432 AIPLEDETPWNEESSFELASE
-438 EATLANECPTDADP
+438 E
-452 TINTDFFAA
+452 NTTNAA

>member
-1 MKSNITSA
+1 MKSNIASA
-9 ANDRAAYQGNIVLTK
+9 NGRAAYQGNIVFTK

-65 SYIVLDTKGVLYNEM
+65 SYIVLDTKGSLYDEM

-157 FEALPEREWTMA
+157 FETLPEREWSMA

-178 SGKIQHLFNDLAM
+178 TGKIQHLFNDLAM
-191 HNPDSYAASLYNRS
+191 HNPDSYAASLFNRS

-229 GFEGALNS
+229 GFKGALDS

-252 KRALFVTI
+252 KRALFVTV

-312 HSDDMLAVIRSREIS
+312 HIDDMLAVIRSREIS

-334 VSQLEARYGMAAANS
+334 VSQLEARYGTAAANS

-373 RANKPAFALLETPAD
+373 RANKPAFALLETPANT
-388 SWWYF
+388 WWYF
-393 ERGKRGVRD
+393 ERGKRGKQD
-402 NAYRLEEHPE
+402 GAYQLDQHPE
-412 YPFLQAICECKHQ
+412 YPFYQAIFECKNQ
-425 ISQDGQF
+425 LTKDGQF
-432 KLRFEE
+432 AIPLEDETPWNEESSFELASE
-438 EATLANECPTDADP
+438 E
-452 TINTDFFAA
+452 NTTNAA

>member
-1 MKSNITSA
+1 MKSNIASA
-9 ANDRAAYQGNIVLTK
+9 NGRAAYQGNIVFTK

-65 SYIVLDTKGVLYNEM
+65 SYIVLDTKGSLYDEM

-157 FEALPEREWTMA
+157 FEALPEREWSMA

-178 SGKIQHLFNDLAM
+178 TGKIQHLFNDLAM
-191 HNPDSYAASLYNRS
+191 HNPDSYAASLFNRS

-229 GFEGALNS
+229 GFKGALDS

-252 KRALFVTI
+252 KRALFVTV

-284 SADRDYTEHRLPIP
+284 SADRDYAEHRLPIP

-312 HSDDMLAVIRSREIS
+312 HIDDMLAVIRSREIS

-334 VSQLEARYGMAAANS
+334 VSQLEARYGAAAANS

-373 RANKPAFALLETPAD
+373 RANKPAFDLLETPANT
-388 SWWYF
+388 WWYF
-393 ERGKRGVRD
+393 ERGKRGKQD
-402 NAYRLEEHPE
+402 GAYQLDQHPE
-412 YPFLQAICECKHQ
+412 YPFYQAICECKNQ
-425 ISQDGQF
+425 LTIDGQF
-432 KLRFEE
+432 AIPLEDETPWNEESSFELASE
-438 EATLANECPTDADP
+438 E
-452 TINTDFFAA
+452 NTTNAA

>member
-1 MKSNITSA
+1 MKSNIASA
-9 ANDRAAYQGNIVLTK
+9 NGRAAYQGNIVFTK

-65 SYIVLDTKGVLYNEM
+65 SYIVLDTKGSLYDEM

-157 FEALPEREWTMA
+157 FEALPEREWSMA

-178 SGKIQHLFNDLAM
+178 TGKIQHLFNDLAM
-191 HNPDSYAASLYNRS
+191 HNPDSYAASLFNRS

-229 GFEGALNS
+229 GFKGALDS

-252 KRALFVTI
+252 KRALFVTV
-260 DDIDHSLEGLTS
+260 DDIDHSLEGLNS

-312 HSDDMLAVIRSREIS
+312 HIDDMLAVIRSREIS

-334 VSQLEARYGMAAANS
+334 VSQLEARYGTAAANS

-373 RANKPAFALLETPAD
+373 RANKPAFALLETPANT
-388 SWWYF
+388 WWYF
-393 ERGKRGVRD
+393 ERGKRGKQD
-402 NAYRLEEHPE
+402 GAYQLDQHLE
-412 YPFLQAICECKHQ
+412 YPFYQAICECKNQ
-425 ISQDGQF
+425 LTKDGQF
-432 KLRFEE
+432 AIPLEDETPWNEESSFELASE
-438 EATLANECPTDADP
+438 E
-452 TINTDFFAA
+452 NTTNAA

>member
-65 SYIVLDTKGVLYNEM
+65 SYIVLDTKGILYNEM

-191 HNPDSYAASLYNRS
+191 HNPIVMLHLSITGQKPPAAPKRCTQASWALSLQIYCRSDSR
-205 KATCGAEKMHSSI
+205 ERSI
-218 LGIIAANLLPF
+218 LTPTPTA
-229 GFEGALNS
+229 S
-237 YANPNRIDFSSFGRE
+237 
-252 KRALFVTI
+252 
-260 DDIDHSLEGLTS
+260 TS
-272 LFIEQAFTRLCS
+272 ARLDERSAPCS
-284 SADRDYTEHRLPIP
+284 
-298 VRFILDDFANLNIP
+298 
-312 HSDDMLAVIRSREIS
+312 
-327 ATIICQT
+327 
-334 VSQLEARYGMAAANS
+334 
-349 IIGNCDRQLLLA
+349 
-361 VQDEATARYFSL
+361 
-373 RANKPAFALLETPAD
+373 
-388 SWWYF
+388 
-393 ERGKRGVRD
+393 
-402 NAYRLEEHPE
+402 
-412 YPFLQAICECKHQ
+412 
-425 ISQDGQF
+425 
-432 KLRFEE
+432 
-438 EATLANECPTDADP
+438 
-452 TINTDFFAA
+452 

>member
-1 MKSNITSA
+1 MKSNIASA
-9 ANDRAAYQGNIVLTK
+9 NGRAAYQGNIVFTK

-65 SYIVLDTKGVLYNEM
+65 SYIVLDTKGSLYDEM

-157 FEALPEREWTMA
+157 FEALPEREWSMA

-178 SGKIQHLFNDLAM
+178 TGKIQHLFNDLAM
-191 HNPDSYAASLYNRS
+191 HNPDSYAASLFNRS

-229 GFEGALNS
+229 GFKGALDS

-252 KRALFVTI
+252 KRALFVTV

-312 HSDDMLAVIRSREIS
+312 HIDDMLAVIRSREIS

-334 VSQLEARYGMAAANS
+334 VSQLEACYGTAAANS

-373 RANKPAFALLETPAD
+373 RANKPAFALLETPANT
-388 SWWYF
+388 WWYF
-393 ERGKRGVRD
+393 ERGKRGKQD
-402 NAYRLEEHPE
+402 GAYQLDQHPE
-412 YPFLQAICECKHQ
+412 YPFYQAICECKNQ
-425 ISQDGQF
+425 LTKDGQF
-432 KLRFEE
+432 AIPLEDETPWNEESSFELASE
-438 EATLANECPTDADP
+438 E
-452 TINTDFFAA
+452 NTTNAA